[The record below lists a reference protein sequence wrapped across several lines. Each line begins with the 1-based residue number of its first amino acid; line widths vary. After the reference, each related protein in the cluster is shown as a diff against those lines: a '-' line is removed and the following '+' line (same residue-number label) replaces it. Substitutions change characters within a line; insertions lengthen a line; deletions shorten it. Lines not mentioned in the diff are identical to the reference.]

1 MYLERPHRRQPSLKP
16 FLEYR
21 ESEKHCETRA
31 ACSRAGELL
40 EYETLA
46 LRVVPPNI
54 EIENSDTES
63 VTRVTVDSANR
74 PGTLVEVCPQH
85 AGGILSGCL
94 DLLPHHRTNFCMRRG
109 SPLFVAQAALLCL
122 LLQDTATSARR
133 TTGSGAGCAAF
144 YRAGPGDA

>member
-74 PGTLVEVCPQH
+74 PGTLVEVPPQH
-85 AGGILSGCL
+85 ARGNFSGCL
-94 DLLPHHRTNFCMRRG
+94 DLLPHRRNNSCTG
-109 SPLFVAQAALLCL
+109 RKSPLFVARTVFSAFSHICYKNQGCQA
-122 LLQDTATSARR
+122 
-133 TTGSGAGCAAF
+133 
-144 YRAGPGDA
+144 

>member
-1 MYLERPHRRQPSLKP
+1 MYLDVRHRRQHSLKP

-21 ESEKHCETRA
+21 ESEKHSEARA

-54 EIENSDTES
+54 EIENSDSES

-74 PGTLVEVCPQH
+74 PGTLVEVRLSPV
-85 AGGILSGCL
+85 GLEPNKVSGCL
-94 DLLPHHRTNFCMRRG
+94 DLPLMSHC
-109 SPLFVAQAALLCL
+109 SPRKPGPAAGGAALH
-122 LLQDTATSARR
+122 
-133 TTGSGAGCAAF
+133 
-144 YRAGPGDA
+144 RAGPGDAQCQDFLRWWLVCGHL

>member
-54 EIENSDTES
+54 EIENNDSENI
-63 VTRVTVDSANR
+63 TRVTVDSANR
-74 PGTLVEVCPQH
+74 PGTLVEVRSRSLAVPGTGCLWICWCWVTP
-85 AGGILSGCL
+85 ARLSG
-94 DLLPHHRTNFCMRRG
+94 RR
-109 SPLFVAQAALLCL
+109 STCVVQAA
-122 LLQDTATSARR
+122 R
-133 TTGSGAGCAAF
+133 TTL
-144 YRAGPGDA
+144 